1 MLISINF
8 GGDYVINEENIKS
21 FSKLSDDEIK
31 KRISAAAVA
40 GNIST
45 EKLKNVLSDT
55 EKVKSV
61 ISGLTPKDI
70 ERLINIVGRENAEKM
85 AEKLKNN
92 L

>member
-1 MLISINF
+1 M
-8 GGDYVINEENIKS
+8 INEENIKS

>member
-1 MLISINF
+1 MIS
-8 GGDYVINEENIKS
+8 EENIKS

-45 EKLKNVLSDT
+45 EKLKTVLSDT
-55 EKVKSV
+55 ERVKSV

>member
-1 MLISINF
+1 M
-8 GGDYVINEENIKS
+8 INEENIKS

-31 KRISAAAVA
+31 KRISAAVVA

-61 ISGLTPKDI
+61 ISGLTSKDI